1 MMPTRK
7 DTTELHVARVA
18 VALVEVAL
26 LREADALQSVVM
38 AMMLVAVVQ
47 SVAVV
52 ALVARLAV
60 ARSLVIMTTT
70 AIGVS

>member
-1 MMPTRK
+1 MPMRK
-7 DTTELHVARVA
+7 DTAEQHVAREA

-38 AMMLVAVVQ
+38 AMILVAVVQ

-52 ALVARLAV
+52 ALVARLA
-60 ARSLVIMTTT
+60 ARSLVIM
-70 AIGVS
+70 IPQFGIKEKG

>member
-7 DTTELHVARVA
+7 DTAELHVARVA

-38 AMMLVAVVQ
+38 AMMLVAEDWSAAVE
-47 SVAVV
+47 AVV
-52 ALVARLAV
+52 AKLA
-60 ARSLVIMTTT
+60 ARSLAIMMTMV
-70 AIGVS
+70 IGVS